1 MSLADE
7 LLNDLDGLSDDG
19 VPSETEEQP
28 TAGPSTGLMGPPAL
42 PSRKRTAE
50 DDGEGDDD
58 DDEEMK
64 ADRDGGGGGVVVEE
78 AKLEDGTSA
87 VGFVGVG
94 GVRPAEELD
103 RQDVEGMNLK
113 TVQDV
118 ESVVRLHKSKKLT
131 EALKVRNPP
140 LRSS

>member
-19 VPSETEEQP
+19 GPSETEEKP
-28 TAGPSTGLMGPPAL
+28 IAGPSSGLMGPPAL
-42 PSRKRTAE
+42 PSRKRSAQDDE
-50 DDGEGDDD
+50 DDEDEDMKGEGD
-58 DDEEMK
+58 EEV
-64 ADRDGGGGGVVVEE
+64 GEE
-78 AKLEDGTSA
+78 AKLADGTSA

-118 ESVVRLHKSKKLT
+118 ESVVKLHKSKKLT
-131 EALKVRNPP
+131 EALKVKDALP
-140 LRSS
+140 